1 MDARLATMERL
12 FQALGDVTRLRILG
26 LLLTGAVLT
35 ETVFA
40 YPGLGEA
47 LYIAFTKK
55 DFPVIQLVILAA
67 AAAFVIINTLVDL
80 AYALVDPRI
89 RAR

>member
-1 MDARLATMERL
+1 M
-12 FQALGDVTRLRILG
+12 
-26 LLLTGAVLT
+26 
-35 ETVFA
+35 
-40 YPGLGEA
+40 
-47 LYIAFTKK
+47 
-55 DFPVIQLVILAA
+55 IQVVILAA